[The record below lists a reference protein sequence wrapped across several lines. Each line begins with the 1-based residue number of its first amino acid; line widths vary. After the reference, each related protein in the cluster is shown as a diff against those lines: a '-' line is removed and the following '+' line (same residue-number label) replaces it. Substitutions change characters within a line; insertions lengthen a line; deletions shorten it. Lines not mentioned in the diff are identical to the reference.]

1 MAAGLTAADGTPI
14 YPYDSGTTDYYQTQ
28 VLTTK
33 AGGPLVRSNLHNYA
47 NVSSGDVLLTMSGES
62 LDEQITTAREALEK
76 AQADMA
82 ALNAVAP
89 IDVSIVSCTLVEGG
103 EVKAG
108 DAVVTIS
115 NTTTMVVSI
124 TLDNQ
129 NIGFVKLGDLIT
141 LNDYNGN
148 TYMGTV
154 TNISTQGEVGQGM
167 STFPVTLEVDNSAGT
182 LYAGSW
188 LDYSFV
194 TSQSADCVL
203 VPTTAV
209 KSVLDAQGNKQT
221 VVFVYRDERP
231 DNTVELDPSITG
243 VPTEE
248 DGYYP
253 VLVETGIND
262 TKSVEIVSGVNDGD
276 QVFINYTVTE
286 GSDSSSG
293 GIVLG

>member
-1 MAAGLTAADGTPI
+1 M
-14 YPYDSGTTDYYQTQ
+14 
-28 VLTTK
+28 
-33 AGGPLVRSNLHNYA
+33 
-47 NVSSGDVLLTMSGES
+47 
-62 LDEQITTAREALEK
+62 
-76 AQADMA
+76 
-82 ALNAVAP
+82 
-89 IDVSIVSCTLVEGG
+89 
-103 EVKAG
+103 
-108 DAVVTIS
+108 
-115 NTTTMVVSI
+115 
-124 TLDNQ
+124 
-129 NIGFVKLGDLIT
+129 
-141 LNDYNGN
+141 
-148 TYMGTV
+148 
-154 TNISTQGEVGQGM
+154 
-167 STFPVTLEVDNSAGT
+167 
-182 LYAGSW
+182 YAGSW